1 MFGGRFNANATGGS
15 YSPVIHSERESRK
28 QMLKDEISKC
38 MKQLELDEN
47 NNPNNATSVT
57 IKSEAIKPRINQEK
71 HGIDGY
77 NGLAGAR
84 ASFDAFS

>member
-1 MFGGRFNANATGGS
+1 MSEVGMFGGKFSQTLKQS
-15 YSPVIHSERESRK
+15 HSSTLFIERDSRK

-57 IKSEAIKPRINQEK
+57 IKSEALRPKIV
-71 HGIDGY
+71 
-77 NGLAGAR
+77 
-84 ASFDAFS
+84 